1 MMSMN
6 AAIEKKDKI
15 NILCRTGVKVI
26 RGCFKKLF
34 LKETHGMLLVGK
46 GVQISHGKHIRCGKN
61 VKFEDFAEIHGLC
74 CNGLNFGDYV
84 TISRGVMIRPSSYY
98 GGDYG
103 IGLTIGE
110 HSSIGPYGYVGCSG
124 RIVIGKNV
132 MFGPKCSLFAENH
145 VFSNTDNSIKSQGV
159 QQKGITIEDDCWIG
173 SNVIILDGVTIGK
186 GSVIGAGTLVS
197 KDVPAGSVVVDKRE
211 KMVRER

>member
-1 MMSMN
+1 MN

-74 CNGLNFGDYV
+74 SNGLNFVDYV